1 MFLGLGTSALAIVKV
16 PYNISIIM
24 TPICIVLGGIANIW
38 SYHILG
44 DLYERYQINNYE
56 HLCLKVCGKKMTLF
70 LVITLNIYTVGLL
83 LIHQVLIYR
92 LLGGIIN
99 VIGGYDY
106 ESMLTFLSDTYWDEI
121 WVKIVVNFGICILI
135 ILIASPSFL

>member
-44 DLYERYQINNYE
+44 DLY
-56 HLCLKVCGKKMTLF
+56 VF
-70 LVITLNIYTVGLL
+70 VISVGIFGLILL
-83 LIHQVLIYR
+83 L
-92 LLGGIIN
+92 
-99 VIGGYDY
+99 
-106 ESMLTFLSDTYWDEI
+106 
-121 WVKIVVNFGICILI
+121 
-135 ILIASPSFL
+135 

>member
-24 TPICIVLGGIANIW
+24 TPVCIVLGGIANIW

-44 DLYERYQINNYE
+44 DLYQRYQINNYE
-56 HLCLKVCGKKMTLF
+56 HLCQKVCGKKMTLF

-92 LLGGIIN
+92 LLGGVIN

-106 ESMLTFLSDTYWDEI
+106 DSMLTFLSDTYWDEM
-121 WVKIVVNFGICILI
+121 WVKFI
-135 ILIASPSFL
+135 